1 MWLDILLSFGTSV
14 LEAIG
19 SKFLDGKAKAKVTK
33 EFIKQTLYQFL
44 NCQIKLEKNYMLI
57 CNVLHEY
64 F

>member
-1 MWLDILLSFGTSV
+1 MTQLMLTWSKDSNLWVKRIALEFQLL
-14 LEAIG
+14 LN
-19 SKFLDGKAKAKVTK
+19 
-33 EFIKQTLYQFL
+33 L

>member
-1 MWLDILLSFGTSV
+1 MKSM
-14 LEAIG
+14 
-19 SKFLDGKAKAKVTK
+19 AKMK
-33 EFIKQTLYQFL
+33 YHYGL

>member
-1 MWLDILLSFGTSV
+1 MLRHIGALLYMKFKT
-14 LEAIG
+14 L
-19 SKFLDGKAKAKVTK
+19 SKNKSL
-33 EFIKQTLYQFL
+33 LFL

>member
-1 MWLDILLSFGTSV
+1 MCNLDYLNDVAMKVYLVDNQKG
-14 LEAIG
+14 
-19 SKFLDGKAKAKVTK
+19 GKYY
-33 EFIKQTLYQFL
+33 IL